1 MQDPLRRD
9 ARAKTFV
16 RKHPLGV
23 RKPSRAWHHSESRF
37 SPLEIRLEKPVCGT
51 AAGFFVERSRYHARS
66 GEVAEW
72 LKAAPC

>member
-1 MQDPLRRD
+1 LWVAQ
-9 ARAKTFV
+9 AAC
-16 RKHPLGV
+16 
-23 RKPSRAWHHSESRF
+23 AWHHCLSRF

-51 AAGFFVERSRYHARS
+51 AAGFFVVESRYHARS